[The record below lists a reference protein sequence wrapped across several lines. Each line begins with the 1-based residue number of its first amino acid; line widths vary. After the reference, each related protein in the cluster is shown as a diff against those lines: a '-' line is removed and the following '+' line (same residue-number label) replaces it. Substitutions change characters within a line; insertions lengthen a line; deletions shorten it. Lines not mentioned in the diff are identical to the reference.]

1 MTASTN
7 VCFLMG
13 SLSHASC
20 AAVAI
25 KAAELAL
32 PHFESAYPNEHSISR
47 VLEASKAQYENKSD
61 DNKLDLF
68 YASNE
73 AQALLGEMSVDMT
86 NLTVN
91 HAMYSVFSACA
102 YIAADNKDD
111 FKTASLDAVSF
122 AIKVD
127 EKIESELVDY
137 INVNQLS

>member
-32 PHFESAYPNEHSISR
+32 PHFESAYPNERSISR
-47 VLEASKAQYENKSD
+47 VLEASKMQFECASD
-61 DNKLDLF
+61 DNMLDLF

-73 AQALLGEMSVDMT
+73 AQALLGEMSIDMT

-111 FKTASLDAVSF
+111 FKNASLDAVRF
-122 AIKVD
+122 AIKAD

-137 INVNQLS
+137 INVNQLT